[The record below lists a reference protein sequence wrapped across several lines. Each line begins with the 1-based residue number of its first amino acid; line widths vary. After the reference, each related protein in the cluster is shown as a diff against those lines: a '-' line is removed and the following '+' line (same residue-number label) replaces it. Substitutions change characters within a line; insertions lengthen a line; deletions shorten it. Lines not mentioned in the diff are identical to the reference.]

1 MRIGE
6 RLIAAGLVGEAE
18 VEEAL
23 RTQRV
28 SGRRLAS
35 ELVALG
41 RVDEDAAARALA
53 EQAQVPAARRK
64 HFERADD
71 ALIARV
77 PVRIAR
83 THGVFPVGITNG
95 TPQELVLAM
104 RDPSDLAV
112 VDEVGFL
119 SGTRVRSA
127 VALASLVDEFV
138 AARYPDAEPAAD
150 VPPGDEGDWL
160 ELAPLPAETAAPA
173 PAPGATAIPAP
184 APLPP
189 ATSPPRPMSAP
200 SPEPYASSPRPGIT
214 KPRSLI
220 SIVVVG
226 LVAAWLV
233 RGHACHHERE
243 IAIGGKLY
251 YAEHVKTDLQTPPGW
266 NYLPDEDMTHAQQ
279 RLRVLLSVFYA
290 GGTPDS
296 PRQALLLMR
305 MDSNGMIPGNL
316 DRDQF
321 GRLVENIRAATN
333 VSAQGA
339 KLALSSCELTT
350 AKVDPT
356 GDCTGT
362 AVYKD
367 ATWNVHYYLWMS
379 QGDVI
384 GAAFLVRDPIEQMQ
398 FVIDDILAS
407 ISPRP

>member
-6 RLIAAGLVGEAE
+6 RLVAAGLVGEAE

-23 RTQRV
+23 RTQQV

-53 EQAQVPAARRK
+53 EQTQVPAARRK

-77 PVRIAR
+77 PARIAR
-83 THGVFPVGITNG
+83 ARGVFPVGITNG

-104 RDPSDLAV
+104 RDPGDLGAI
-112 VDEVGFL
+112 DEVGFV
-119 SGTRVRSA
+119 SGTKVRAA
-127 VALASLVDEFV
+127 VALASLVDEWV
-138 AARYPDAEPAAD
+138 AARYAGAASAGEAPATADAEL
-150 VPPGDEGDWL
+150 L
-160 ELAPLPAETAAPA
+160 ELAPLPTRSAS
-173 PAPGATAIPAP
+173 P

-200 SPEPYASSPRPGIT
+200 ATESYASAPHPGIT
-214 KPRSLI
+214 RPRSLI
-220 SIVVVG
+220 PIIVVALLG
-226 LVAAWLV
+226 AWII
-233 RGHACHHERE
+233 RGHACQHERE
-243 IAIGGKLY
+243 IAIGGKTY
-251 YAEHVKTDLQTPPGW
+251 YAEHVKIDLQTPPGW
-266 NYLPDEDMTHAQQ
+266 NYLPDEDLTQEQQ
-279 RLRVLLSVFYA
+279 RLRVVGSFFYA
-290 GGTPDS
+290 GGSPDS

-305 MDSNGMIPGNL
+305 IGTHGLIPGNL

-321 GRLVENIRAATN
+321 GQLVESIRTATN
-333 VSAQGA
+333 TSSRGA
-339 KLALSSCELTT
+339 TLALGACELTA

-362 AVYKD
+362 AVYKN

-379 QGDVI
+379 QGDVF
-384 GAAFLVRDPIEQMQ
+384 GAAFLVRDPIDQMQ
-398 FVIDDILAS
+398 VVIDDILAS
-407 ISPRP
+407 INPRP